1 MVFDW
6 REEMN
11 IDHGGLDE
19 DHHEQHALIRR
30 FVETAGT
37 EEQRGTAL
45 DTLYTLRR
53 LTLRHFVREERVQ
66 ASIRFPHMAEHRAQH
81 ARLIGLLDDLIAQVD
96 ARESAFDFS
105 YVKSKADEVLQFWF
119 FDHFAKADLKLRRY
133 LAKCAPR

>member
-1 MVFDW
+1 MILDW

-11 IDHGGLDE
+11 IDHGGLDA

-37 EEQRGTAL
+37 EEQRDDAL

-53 LTLRHFVREERVQ
+53 KTIRHFAREEQVQ

-96 ARESAFDFS
+96 ARESAFDFA

-119 FDHFAKADLKLRRY
+119 LDHFAKADLKLRRY
-133 LAKCAPR
+133 LTKCAPR